1 MNDYGNFHDGVLEGV
16 WVDDSTAYV
25 FLSTLMKERFA
36 VVADGIVALT
46 VTNFKKGNL
55 IFEVVARGHEE
66 LTMDDIAALYDLR
79 EGKEGEEQAA
89 KLLAK
94 ARQERLSILDIKSVL
109 MELRVCFWRTRLRS
123 LIKMNGQRVIYRG
136 RRSQH
141 DCAMRVFN
149 PDPTVPVGASV
160 GDAECR
166 TVCLPVAFL
175 GGSELRSGSG

>member
-16 WVDDSTAYV
+16 WVDDNTAYV
-25 FLSTLMKERFA
+25 FLSTLMKERFV

-94 ARQERLSILDIKSVL
+94 ARQERLSILDISPSYGATCL
-109 MELRVCFWRTRLRS
+109 LLARS
-123 LIKMNGQRVIYRG
+123 IKIIDQNEWSARYLSRATQ
-136 RRSQH
+136 
-141 DCAMRVFN
+141 
-149 PDPTVPVGASV
+149 PT
-160 GDAECR
+160 
-166 TVCLPVAFL
+166 
-175 GGSELRSGSG
+175 

>member
-36 VVADGIVALT
+36 VVAEGIVALT

-79 EGKEGEEQAA
+79 EGKEGEEQSA

-94 ARQERLSILDIKSVL
+94 ARQERLSILDISPSYGATCL
-109 MELRVCFWRTRLRS
+109 LLAHS
-123 LIKMNGQRVIYRG
+123 IKIIDQNEWSARYLSRATQ
-136 RRSQH
+136 
-141 DCAMRVFN
+141 
-149 PDPTVPVGASV
+149 PT
-160 GDAECR
+160 
-166 TVCLPVAFL
+166 
-175 GGSELRSGSG
+175 

>member
-1 MNDYGNFHDGVLEGV
+1 MNDYGDFHDGVLEGV

-25 FLSTLMKERFA
+25 FLSTLMKKRYS

-66 LTMDDIAALYDLR
+66 LTMDDIAALCDLR

-94 ARQERLSILDIKSVL
+94 ARQERLSILDISPSYGATCLLLAHSIKIIDQNEWSARYL
-109 MELRVCFWRTRLRS
+109 SRATR
-123 LIKMNGQRVIYRG
+123 
-136 RRSQH
+136 
-141 DCAMRVFN
+141 
-149 PDPTVPVGASV
+149 PT
-160 GDAECR
+160 
-166 TVCLPVAFL
+166 
-175 GGSELRSGSG
+175 

>member
-36 VVADGIVALT
+36 VVAEGIVALT

-79 EGKEGEEQAA
+79 EGKEGEEQSA

-94 ARQERLSILDIKSVL
+94 ARQERLSILDISPSYGATCL
-109 MELRVCFWRTRLRS
+109 LLARS
-123 LIKMNGQRVIYRG
+123 IKIIDQNEWSARYLSRATQ
-136 RRSQH
+136 
-141 DCAMRVFN
+141 
-149 PDPTVPVGASV
+149 PT
-160 GDAECR
+160 
-166 TVCLPVAFL
+166 
-175 GGSELRSGSG
+175 